1 MKKVLFGLVVLL
13 AVAALAVELVAPQ
26 LASARIEERVQE
38 QTAGVVGVSAH
49 VGPFPVVSR
58 LLATNE
64 VARMSVTIDEIVGQQ
79 LPVAAVRFELEGVTL
94 DRDALLSGE
103 VRVRE
108 IDRGRVTAVLDPNV
122 LTDALGV
129 PVRIEDGAL
138 VVGIAGTEQ
147 RLPLALEGRALRL
160 PAGLP
165 DLVLPD
171 ILPCA
176 PDETATSGDRIE
188 LSCTIDVPPAFLQ

>member
-38 QTAGVVGVSAH
+38 QTAGALGVSAR
-49 VGPFPVVSR
+49 VGPFPVVTR

-64 VARMSVTIDEIVGQQ
+64 VPRLSVTIDEVVGQQ
-79 LPVAAVRFELEGVTL
+79 LPVAAVRFELEGVSL
-94 DRDALLSGE
+94 DRDALLGGQ
-103 VRVRE
+103 VRVRA

-129 PVRIEDGAL
+129 PVRIEDGQL
-138 VVGIAGTEQ
+138 VVEIAGT
-147 RLPLALEGRALRL
+147 RRTLPLDVQGGAVRL

-165 DLVLPD
+165 DIALPD

-176 PDETATSGDRIE
+176 PDETATGGDRIE
-188 LSCTIDVPPAFLQ
+188 LSCTIDVPPPFLQ

>member
-38 QTAGVVGVSAH
+38 QTAGALDVSAQ
-49 VGPFPVVSR
+49 VGPFPVVTR
-58 LLATNE
+58 LLATNK
-64 VARMSVTIDEIVGQQ
+64 VPRLSVTIDEVVGQQ
-79 LPVAAVRFELEGVTL
+79 LPVAAVRFELDGVTL
-94 DRDALLSGE
+94 DRDALLGGD
-103 VRVRE
+103 VRVRD
-108 IDRGRVTAVLDPNV
+108 IDRGRVTAVLDPNA

-138 VVGIAGTEQ
+138 VVEIAGTEQ
-147 RLPLALEGRALRL
+147 RLPLGSEGGAL
-160 PAGLP
+160 PAGLA
-165 DLVLPD
+165 DLPLPD
-171 ILPCA
+171 IVPCA

-188 LSCTIDVPPAFLQ
+188 LSCTFDVPPVFLQ